1 MSISPPRSTN
11 RHPAR
16 SEFWAG
22 KWKLYIIPVI
32 MAGLSLQL
40 LFLGN
45 MSYFFGSLYK
55 SASRMHNLKV
65 LAVDLDGG
73 DIGRAVSA
81 AYSSLKSD
89 EFPTVEFGSPSKYPN
104 PEALRE
110 AVCKQG
116 YWGAVY
122 THSGASDRLLA
133 TIEGDNTTA
142 YDPSDAVTYIYNG
155 AFYPAIASS
164 LKGGLQTLTSVASKV
179 YPLASEDA
187 MKAVNMTN
195 LVSVSTLLNPF
206 QATVWDLMPT
216 NQGTRAL
223 FNTVSMVMPILM
235 QFFFQ
240 LGLNGITGGAKML
253 ESQSKR
259 DVYMFRFLTGKT
271 YTFISALG
279 MTGYFWAFRE
289 DWGVSAGQFFETW
302 MCLWFYIDINYLVL
316 DSLVGTL
323 IPMQFF
329 AFFLLT
335 WILMNVATTVY
346 PFELTPGFYHW
357 GWALPAHNI
366 WLLLIS
372 IWSNGCRS
380 QLDVTLPILFSWWT
394 VGHCG
399 SAWSVR
405 KRCLMAEAEAYPE
418 KSANDHFTRYSTEQ
432 TQQSQQF
439 VLERMSSRGS
449 RLDGDDRGSDNYD
462 LEANRIGE
470 TVPGGDD
477 SRTVVNMVIAT
488 EGRDASRDQK
498 E

>member
-1 MSISPPRSTN
+1 MSLSPPPSTS

-16 SEFWAG
+16 SSVWAG

-32 MAGLSLQL
+32 MTGLLLQL

-45 MSYFFGSLYK
+45 MSYIFGLLFK
-55 SASRMHNLKV
+55 SSSRMHNIKI

-73 DIGRAVSA
+73 DVGRALST
-81 AYSSLKSD
+81 AYTSLKSN
-89 EFPTVEFGSPSKYPN
+89 EFPTVEFGSPSKYPT
-104 PEALRE
+104 PDALRE
-110 AVCKQG
+110 AVCKHG

-142 YDPSDAVTYIYNG
+142 YNTSDAMTYIYNG
-155 AFYPAIASS
+155 AYYPAVVSS
-164 LKGGLQTLTSVASKV
+164 IKGSLQSLTSVASNV
-179 YPLASEDA
+179 YPFASSDA

-195 LVSVSTLLNPF
+195 PASASALLNPF
-206 QATVWDLMPT
+206 QATAWDIMPT
-216 NQGTRAL
+216 NQGVRIL
-223 FNTVSMVMPILM
+223 LNTISMVMPILM

-240 LGLNGITGGAKML
+240 MGLNGITDGAKVL

-259 DVYMFRFLTGKT
+259 DVYIFRLLSGKI

-289 DWGVSAGQFFETW
+289 DWGVSAGQFFQTW
-302 MCLWFYIDINYLVL
+302 MCLWFYMDINYNVVDTLI
-316 DSLVGTL
+316 GTV

-335 WILMNVATTVY
+335 WIITNIGSTIY
-346 PFELTPGFYHW
+346 PFDLTPGFYHW
-357 GWALPAHNI
+357 AWALPSHNI
-366 WLLLIS
+366 WLLLVN
-372 IWSNGCRS
+372 IWSSGCRT

-394 VGHCG
+394 VVHCT

-405 KRCLMAEAEAYPE
+405 RRCLMAEAAAHPE
-418 KSANDHFTRYSTEQ
+418 KSADDFARYSTEQ

-439 VLERMSSRGS
+439 VLERMSSQGS
-449 RLDGDDRGSDNYD
+449 RLAENDRGSDSYD
-462 LEANRIGE
+462 LEANRVGE
-470 TVPGGDD
+470 TIPHGDD
-477 SRTVVNMVIAT
+477 SRTVVNIAT
-488 EGRDASRDQK
+488 ATQERDTTKA
-498 E
+498 